1 MAKRYPN
8 HRLVKRH
15 RCYSV
20 EEIADLL
27 GKHKN
32 TVRAWM
38 KKGLA
43 VIDNQRPMLIHGYDL
58 ITFLKKQRGKNKQH
72 CKPGE
77 LYCVRCRAPKYPA
90 ENMADYSPV
99 TDKFGNLKA
108 ICPDCNSIMNRRV
121 SWLKIKTV
129 CENLDVSF
137 PKDQQHITE
146 TFNPSVNS
154 DLRKGEQDH
163 EKTQPGQ

>member
-15 RCYSV
+15 RSYSV
-20 EEIADLL
+20 EETAVLL

-32 TVRAWM
+32 TIRNWI
-38 KKGLA
+38 KNGLA
-43 VIDNQRPMLIHGYDL
+43 VIDNQRPMLIHGLDL
-58 ITFLKKQRGKNKQH
+58 ISFLKHQRKKNKQR

-77 LYCVRCRAPKYPA
+77 LYCVCCRAPKYPA

-99 TDKFGNLKA
+99 TDTFGNLKA

-121 SWLKIKTV
+121 SWAKIRSV
-129 CENLDVSF
+129 CGKLDISF
-137 PKDQQHITE
+137 PKDQQHIVD

-154 DLRKGEQDH
+154 DLRKGA
-163 EKTQPGQ
+163 